1 MLTYY
6 IDEPLSAIEQEIVI
20 EQINAISTNT
30 VEHLILIQ
38 MADLLPTNDS
48 ELTHAE
54 IIKAFEDTLI
64 KLGTPA
70 GVQSTFILPKGGLPW
85 GMLLQMAF
93 KNVSHFYPF
102 VVQPWEM
109 NADRKHMRREE
120 RILVTD
126 INSAMPA

>member
-6 IDEPLSAIEQEIVI
+6 IDEPLSALEQKMVI
-20 EQINAISTNT
+20 EKINTISINKVDRLEFIQIIDEIPN
-30 VEHLILIQ
+30 
-38 MADLLPTNDS
+38 NDN
-48 ELTHAE
+48 ELTHKE
-54 IIKAFEDTLI
+54 IIKAFEDMLI
-64 KLGTPA
+64 KLGTPT
-70 GVQSTFILPKGGLPW
+70 GVQSTFILPKGGLSW

-109 NADRKHMRREE
+109 NADRKHTRRE
-120 RILVTD
+120 RFLVTD

>member
-1 MLTYY
+1 MLAYY

-48 ELTHAE
+48 ELTHTE
-54 IIKAFEDTLI
+54 VIKAFEDILI

-70 GVQSTFILPKGGLPW
+70 GVQSTFILPKGGLSW

-102 VVQPWEM
+102 IVQPWEM
-109 NADRKHMRREE
+109 NADRKHTRRK

-126 INSAMPA
+126 INSAMPS

>member
-6 IDEPLSAIEQEIVI
+6 IDELLSSVEQKLVI
-20 EQINAISTNT
+20 EQINAISINKIDRL
-30 VEHLILIQ
+30 EFIQ
-38 MADLLPTNDS
+38 IIDKIPTNDS
-48 ELTHAE
+48 ELSHRE
-54 IIKAFEDTLI
+54 IIKAFEDILI
-64 KLGTPA
+64 KLGTSA
-70 GVQSTFILPKGGLPW
+70 GLQTTFILPKGGLSW

-109 NADRKHMRREE
+109 NGDRMYTRRE

>member
-6 IDEPLSAIEQEIVI
+6 IDEPLSALEQKMVI
-20 EQINAISTNT
+20 EKINTISINKVDRLEFIQIIDEIPN
-30 VEHLILIQ
+30 
-38 MADLLPTNDS
+38 NDN
-48 ELTHAE
+48 ELTHKE
-54 IIKAFEDTLI
+54 IIKAFEDMLI
-64 KLGTPA
+64 KLGTPT
-70 GVQSTFILPKGGLPW
+70 GVQSTFILPKGGLSW

-109 NADRKHMRREE
+109 NADRKHTRRE

>member
-1 MLTYY
+1 LLTYY
-6 IDEPLSAIEQEIVI
+6 IDAPLSVHEQKMVI
-20 EQINAISTNT
+20 DQINIISINK
-30 VEHLILIQ
+30 VNRLDFIQLIDKI
-38 MADLLPTNDS
+38 PTNDS
-48 ELTHAE
+48 ELTHTE
-54 IIKAFEDTLI
+54 IIKAFEDILI

-70 GVQSTFILPKGGLPW
+70 GVQSTFILPKGGLSW

-109 NADRKHMRREE
+109 NTDKKHTRRE

-126 INSAMPA
+126 INSTIPV

>member
-1 MLTYY
+1 
-6 IDEPLSAIEQEIVI
+6 
-20 EQINAISTNT
+20 
-30 VEHLILIQ
+30 

-48 ELTHAE
+48 ELTHTE
-54 IIKAFEDTLI
+54 VIKAFEDILI

-70 GVQSTFILPKGGLPW
+70 GVQSTFILPKGGLSW

-102 VVQPWEM
+102 IVQPWEM
-109 NADRKHMRREE
+109 NADRKHTRRK

-126 INSAMPA
+126 INSAMPS